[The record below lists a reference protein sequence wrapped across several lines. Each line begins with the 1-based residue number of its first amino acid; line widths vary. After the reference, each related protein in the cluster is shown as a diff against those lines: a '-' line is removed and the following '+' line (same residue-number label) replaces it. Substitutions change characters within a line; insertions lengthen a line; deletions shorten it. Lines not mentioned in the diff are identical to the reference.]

1 MNTTAQSQAP
11 LITQAPDAALVAR
24 ILLRQ
29 VENVVTCG
37 YVDGNI
43 SMYRKGLSYRYFVY

>member
-1 MNTTAQSQAP
+1 MNTTAQSHAP
-11 LITQAPDAALVAR
+11 LITQAPDAALVSR

-29 VENVVTCG
+29 VDNVVTCG

-43 SMYRKGLSYRYFVY
+43 SMYRKESNYRYFVY